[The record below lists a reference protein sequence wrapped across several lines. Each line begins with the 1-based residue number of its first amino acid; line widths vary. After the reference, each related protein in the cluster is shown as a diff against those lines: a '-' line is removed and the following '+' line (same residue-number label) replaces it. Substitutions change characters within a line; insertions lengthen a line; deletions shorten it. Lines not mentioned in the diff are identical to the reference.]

1 MTLPGSNHVQLS
13 GLRAVRRALV
23 SVYDKSGL
31 AELAAGLHELDVAI
45 VSTGS
50 TAATIAAGD
59 VPVTEVAEVTGFPEC
74 LEGRVKTLHPRVH
87 AGILADRYKPAHE
100 AELEALGIPPIDLV
114 VCNLYPFRETM
125 AAGGSSAEIVEM
137 IDIGG
142 PTLLRAAAKN
152 HSSVGVVVDP
162 DDYGWLLAELRS
174 GGGLTGEARHRL
186 ASKAFQ
192 HTAAYDAAIAA
203 WFQRDEPFPGQLGPV
218 YRRVRTLR
226 YGENP
231 HQRAAHYIDLAG
243 GSTGLSSAFQLQ
255 GKELSYNNLLDAD
268 AAWELVGDFDEPC
281 VAIVKHMNPA
291 GVALAPHGRE
301 EDLVSAYRR
310 AVEGDTLSAF
320 GGIVAVNRPVDGPTA
335 EAIAGV
341 FTEVVVAPGYRDE
354 ALEVLRRKQGLR
366 LLKITRPAIA
376 VLRDDP
382 DGLAAKPPGGRDAAG
397 ASAPPLVM
405 RSIQGG
411 LLVQDADAGRDSVA
425 DWKVAGRVTPSA
437 DAFGELLFAWQV
449 CKHVKSNA
457 IVLAKDR
464 QVVGVGAGQ
473 MSRVDA
479 VHLAVTKSE
488 GRAAGAVLASD
499 AFFPFRDGPD
509 VAAAAGVTAIVQ
521 PGGSVRDSEVTAATD
536 EHGIPMVFTGRRHF
550 RH

>member
-1 MTLPGSNHVQLS
+1 MTLPDSTPVHAS
-13 GLRAVRRALV
+13 GFRVVSRALV

-31 AELAAGLHELDVAI
+31 AELAAGLNELGVEI
-45 VSTGS
+45 VSTGT
-50 TAATIAAGD
+50 TAATVAAAG
-59 VPVTEVAEVTGFPEC
+59 VPVTEVAELTGFPEC
-74 LEGRVKTLHPRVH
+74 FDGRVKTLHPRVH
-87 AGILADRYKPAHE
+87 AGILADRDKPAHA
-100 AELEALGIPPIDLV
+100 AELEALAIPPIDLV
-114 VCNLYPFRETM
+114 VCNLYPFQETLGT
-125 AAGGSSAEIVEM
+125 GGSNAEIVEM

-152 HSSVGVVVDP
+152 HASVGVIVDV
-162 DDYGWLLAELRS
+162 DDYVWVLAELRS
-174 GGGLTGEARHRL
+174 SGGLTREMRHRL
-186 ASKAFQ
+186 AARAFQ

-203 WFQRDEPFPGQLGPV
+203 WFQRDEPFPTQLGPV

-231 HQRAAHYIDLAG
+231 HQRAAHYGELAG
-243 GSTGLSSAFQLQ
+243 GDTGLSSALQHQ

-268 AAWELVGDFDEPC
+268 AAWAMVCDFDEPC
-281 VAIVKHMNPA
+281 VAIVKHANPA
-291 GVALAPHGRE
+291 GLALAPRGRE
-301 EDLVSAYRR
+301 ADLAMAYER
-310 AVEGDTLSAF
+310 AVAGDPVSAF
-320 GGIVAVNRPVDGPTA
+320 GGIVATNRPVDRPTA
-335 EAIAGV
+335 EAIADV
-341 FTEVVVAPGYRDE
+341 FTEVVVAPGYSDE
-354 ALEVLRRKQGLR
+354 ALEVLRRKQSLR
-366 LLKITRPAIA
+366 LLEITRPALAI
-376 VLRDDP
+376 LR
-382 DGLAAKPPGGRDAAG
+382 GGSAAKRSAGRGVEEAD
-397 ASAPPLVM
+397 APPLVM

-411 LLVQDADAGRDSVA
+411 LLVQDADVGRDSVEG
-425 DWKVAGRVTPSA
+425 WKVAGTVTPSA
-437 DAFGELLFAWQV
+437 DVFGDLRFAWRV

-479 VHLAVTKSE
+479 VHLAVEKAG

-509 VAAAAGVTAIVQ
+509 AAAAAGVTAIVQ
-521 PGGSVRDSEVTAATD
+521 PGGSVRDSEVAAAAD